1 MLFNIFS
8 QAIISIVVMVGIGVV
23 LDHFLGTKDQD

>member
-8 QAIISIVVMVGIGVV
+8 QAIASIIVMVVIGVG
-23 LDHFLGTKDQD
+23 LDRLLGGGKDN